1 MPAPSPPLP
10 VQTRSSPAPIHPPT
24 LPLPLPVLTRPL
36 PLLLPPPPPC
46 REVIQALEV
55 AQKAPKPPLSA
66 MFEDVYAE
74 MPWHLAAQQAE
85 VFAHVAA
92 HPDACPSDIPLK

>member
-1 MPAPSPPLP
+1 MMVPPL
-10 VQTRSSPAPIHPPT
+10 
-24 LPLPLPVLTRPL
+24 
-36 PLLLPPPPPC
+36 C
-46 REVIQALEV
+46 REVIHALEA

-66 MFEDVYAE
+66 MFEDVYKE

-92 HPDACPSDIPLK
+92 HPDACPADIPLK

>member
-1 MPAPSPPLP
+1 
-10 VQTRSSPAPIHPPT
+10 
-24 LPLPLPVLTRPL
+24 
-36 PLLLPPPPPC
+36 
-46 REVIQALEV
+46 VIQALEV